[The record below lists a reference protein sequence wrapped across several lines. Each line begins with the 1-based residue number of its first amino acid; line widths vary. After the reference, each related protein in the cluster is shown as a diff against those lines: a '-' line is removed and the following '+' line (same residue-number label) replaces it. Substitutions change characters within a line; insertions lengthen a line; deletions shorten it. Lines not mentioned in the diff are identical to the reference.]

1 MEIVFV
7 IGGMIVVG
15 LIMGVLAGVIWKE
28 GRPLG
33 VPGDYLVAVLTSVI
47 VGLGDWYVIP
57 AMGFSTTLR
66 NIGIATEPALSALIV
81 LWLIKRARG

>member
-15 LIMGVLAGVIWKE
+15 LIVGALAGVIWRDE
-28 GRPLG
+28 RPLG
-33 VPGDYLVAVLTSVI
+33 VPGDYAVAVVTAVL
-47 VGLGDWYVIP
+47 VGLADWFVIP

-66 NIGIATEPALSALIV
+66 NLGIATEPALSALLV
-81 LWLIKRARG
+81 LWLIKRARS